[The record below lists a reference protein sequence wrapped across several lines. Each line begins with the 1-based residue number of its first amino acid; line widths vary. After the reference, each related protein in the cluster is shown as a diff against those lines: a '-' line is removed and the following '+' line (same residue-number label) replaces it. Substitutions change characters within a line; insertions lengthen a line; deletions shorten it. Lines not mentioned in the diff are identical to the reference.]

1 MTTKLSIEN
10 LCFSFEKTRPS
21 ASAKKQLITDFNLS
35 LTTGEI
41 CGLVGASG
49 SGKTTI
55 LRIIAGLMMPDSG
68 VIKIDGQV
76 VNDTSAYTPPE
87 KRGIGFLFQDYGL
100 FPHLTVEKNIAFGLH
115 RHSKAEKKE
124 IIEDML
130 SLINMT
136 DYKKAYP
143 YQLSGGQQ
151 QRVALARSLA
161 PKPHVLLLDE
171 PFSNLDS
178 HIKTVIRNEMKEIL
192 KKTQM
197 TVVLSTHDKD
207 DIEQVCDRVSG
218 IL

>member
-1 MTTKLSIEN
+1 MSKLHIEN
-10 LCFSFEKTRPS
+10 LCFSFDRTNQNSKP
-21 ASAKKQLITDFNLS
+21 QLIKDFNLT
-35 LTTGEI
+35 LQKGEI

-55 LRIIAGLMMPDSG
+55 LRLIAGLTKPNSG
-68 VIKIDGQV
+68 VIKIDDTV
-76 VNDTSAYTPPE
+76 VNANDAYVSPE

-115 RHSKAEKKE
+115 KHPKAEKKQLVE
-124 IIEDML
+124 EML
-130 SLINMT
+130 TLINMN
-136 DYKKAYP
+136 DYKKSYP
-143 YQLSGGQQ
+143 FQLSGGQQ

-178 HIKTVIRNEMKEIL
+178 HIKTVIRNEMKDIL
-192 KKTQM
+192 KRTNM